1 MKKVPSGNLLLM
13 TETSQH
19 RQQLCRVSLNYLD
32 SGHKF
37 IGFIRPRLLKI
48 TSLFVLINVDI
59 TICISSCSFKI
70 IKK

>member
-19 RQQLCRVSLNYLD
+19 RQQQQLSRVSLNYLD

-37 IGFIRPRLLKI
+37 IGFIRPRLLKSTYLLFYI
-48 TSLFVLINVDI
+48 SKNIIFSLYIFR
-59 TICISSCSFKI
+59 
-70 IKK
+70 